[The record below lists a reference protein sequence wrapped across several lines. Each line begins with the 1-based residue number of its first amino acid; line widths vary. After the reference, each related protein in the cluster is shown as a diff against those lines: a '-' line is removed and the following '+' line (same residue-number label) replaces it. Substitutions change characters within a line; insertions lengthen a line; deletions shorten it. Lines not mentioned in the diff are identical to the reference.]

1 MNNSEVREWLDAEWE
16 RALKENA
23 AGSATSA
30 DDQVDLLVNSRVSS
44 IRYALITQLLG
55 KIANPDRSLMYLQI
69 GSTEFGAWNARSFCD
84 DVIVPWVTE
93 NQNVLGTSAEPYA
106 SKPLR
111 RERLEKTMPN
121 VRNKE
126 DWTRLY
132 DFFASLDKSSSSDLE
147 HAMFRCLLAVAR
159 RLAALSF
166 KYEVPLRVSLPEL
179 RDIFSEFLAD
189 SSGGLRPLVVAT
201 AAMRVFGKGFKLF
214 ESVNSQ
220 GINEADSASGV
231 PGDIMCYDA
240 DGRIV
245 LAVEVKDRGLT
256 LADIKASIRKSR
268 QTEGSMSNL
277 LFAAPGIQQGDQD
290 SFQATIRSAWTIGL
304 NVYHVEIVEFITH
317 GLVLLDESSR
327 PDLLRE
333 IGRELDDRGDPIHRQ
348 SWNQILKEFARASEQ
363 EV

>member
-1 MNNSEVREWLDAEWE
+1 MNNSEARAWLDAEWTK
-16 RALKENA
+16 ALEENA
-23 AGSATSA
+23 TDSVDGP
-30 DDQVDLLVNSRVSS
+30 DDQVDHLVNSRVTS

-55 KIANPDRSLMYLQI
+55 KIANPERNLLYLQS
-69 GSTEFGAWNARSFCD
+69 GSTETGAWNARSFCD
-84 DVIVPWVTE
+84 AVIVPWVTE

-111 RERLEKTMPN
+111 RERLERNMPN
-121 VRNKE
+121 VRDKK
-126 DWTRLY
+126 DWERLY
-132 DFFASLDKSSSSDLE
+132 DFFAPLNKSSSSELE
-147 HAMFRCLLAVAR
+147 HAMFRCLLAIAR

-179 RDIFSEFLAD
+179 RDILSDFLGD

-201 AAMRVFGKGFKLF
+201 AAMRVFGKAFKLF
-214 ESVNSQ
+214 ESVKSQ

-240 DGRIV
+240 NGQIM
-245 LAVEVKDRGLT
+245 LAVEVKDRSLT

-277 LFAAPGIQQGDQD
+277 LFAAPGIQQRDQD
-290 SFQATIRSAWTIGL
+290 TFQAIIRSAWTTGL
-304 NVYHVEIVEFITH
+304 NVYHVEIVEFISH

-327 PDLLRE
+327 PELLRE

-348 SWNQILKEFARASEQ
+348 SWNQILKDFAQVSEQ